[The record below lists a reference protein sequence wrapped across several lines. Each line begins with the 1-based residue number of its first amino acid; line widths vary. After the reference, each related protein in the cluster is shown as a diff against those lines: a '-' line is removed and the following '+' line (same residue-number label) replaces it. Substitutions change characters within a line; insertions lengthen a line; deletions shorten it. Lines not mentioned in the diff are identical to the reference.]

1 MRRVLTL
8 FLLAF
13 TCVGV
18 SCHRDPK
25 VALQRYL
32 VAGDKYFNQRHYNE
46 AAIEYANAVNVAPM
60 SGQARAKLAASYL
73 AVGNTRL
80 AFPQYIRAADLLPD
94 DLDVQFEAGFLLFK
108 GGLFAEAKSR
118 ARTILEKK
126 PDDPR
131 ALLLLAN
138 CLAGLK
144 DSDDAI
150 DVLSRIITIDPEA
163 AGVYTNLGVL
173 QLSKGE
179 RDAAQVAFTQALA
192 ASHNSVD
199 ALVGLG
205 NFYRVVGD
213 RSAAEQT
220 LKRALAAEPNNM
232 SVNVTL
238 ASLYVEWNRLAD
250 AEACLKKIAAMT
262 KDPRSVEALASF
274 YTSVGRSA
282 DAIQILQG
290 LAADP
295 TQYLVAENQI
305 ALIQLFSGRLG
316 MADKTVAAV
325 LARDPRN
332 APGLTTKARIELA
345 AGRTD
350 TALDTVH
357 AALLV
362 EPRFPA
368 ANLTLG
374 RILIAQGNV
383 EEARKAFNLALDVDP
398 TSLPAELELIDLHR
412 RRGEIDTA
420 IQFAD
425 QAVRTHPASI
435 AARLARVK
443 TWLVRQDDRHL
454 ADAELK
460 TLVAKYPTSAAV
472 DGMLGQYYLSV
483 DDSAAARRAFQQA
496 LDVNPLSMEALTGL
510 VAIDVAAARPQ
521 DARARVDAALA
532 KNPNAPGP
540 LLLAAKVYV
549 GTGNSAKAEELLKRL
564 LQVAPS
570 DVEPY
575 ALLARIYVSER
586 RLDDAKKQ
594 FVEMARLDPRSIGPP
609 TMLGVLCYV
618 ARDVAG
624 ARTWWQQA
632 LRIDPR
638 AAAAANNLAWLY
650 AENNGDLDVALELAQ
665 SARTQWPNEP
675 EVNDTLGWIY
685 YKKKMT
691 GMAVQYLSE
700 SAEVDQKNA
709 MFQFHLGMAYAQ
721 AGDDAKARRTLQKA
735 LSLDPTF
742 DGAVE
747 ARKTLARLVY

>member
-1 MRRVLTL
+1 MRRAPTFFILVLACL
-8 FLLAF
+8 
-13 TCVGV
+13 GV

-25 VALQRYL
+25 VELQRYL
-32 VAGDKYFNQRHYNE
+32 ASGDKYFGEHQYDN
-46 AAIEYANAVNVAPM
+46 AVIEYGNAVRVNPL
-60 SGQARAKLAASYL
+60 SGQARAKLAQSYL
-73 AVGNTRL
+73 AAGNTKL

-108 GGLFAEAKSR
+108 GGLFNEAKSR
-118 ARTILEKK
+118 ARVILEKK

-150 DVLSRIITIDPEA
+150 DVLGRIIAIDPEA

-205 NFYRVVGD
+205 NFYRVVED
-213 RSAAEQT
+213 RKAAEET
-220 LKRALAAEPNNM
+220 LKRALAAEPNNI

-250 AEACLKKIAAMT
+250 AEACLKKIAATT
-262 KDPRSVEALASF
+262 KDPRSFEALAGF

-282 DAIQILQG
+282 DAIHVLHG

-295 TQYLVAENQI
+295 NQYLVAENQI
-305 ALIQLFSGRLG
+305 ALIQLLSGQRG
-316 MADKTVAAV
+316 AGDETIAAV

-332 APGLTTKARIELA
+332 VPGLTTKARLELA
-345 AGRTD
+345 AGRAD
-350 TALDTVH
+350 TALNTVH

-374 RILIAQGNV
+374 RIFLAQGKA
-383 EEARKAFNLALDVDP
+383 EEARKAFNLVLDVDP

-412 RRGEIDTA
+412 KRGELGTA

-425 QAVRTHPASI
+425 QAVRTHPASLI
-435 AARLARVK
+435 ARLARVK

-460 TLVAKYPTSAAV
+460 TLVAKYPTSPAV
-472 DGMLGQYYLSV
+472 RGMLGQYYLSV
-483 DDSAAARRAFQQA
+483 DDNAAARRAFQQA
-496 LDVNPLSMEALTGL
+496 LDVNPLSLEALTGL

-532 KNPNAPGP
+532 KDPNAPGP

-564 LQVAPS
+564 LHVAPS

-586 RLDDAKKQ
+586 RLDEAKKE
-594 FVEMARLDPRSIGPP
+594 FAEMARLDPHSIGPP

-618 ARDVAG
+618 TRDVPG
-624 ARTWWQQA
+624 ARSWWQQA
-632 LRIDPR
+632 LRVDPR

-650 AENNGDLDVALELAQ
+650 AENNGDLDAALELAQ

-700 SAEVDQKNA
+700 SAEVDQKNP

-735 LSLDPTF
+735 LSLDPAL
-742 DGAVE
+742 DGAAE
-747 ARKTLARLVY
+747 ARRTLARLVY